1 MFNRGHPPDNDN
13 DGGND
18 DDGDITNIY
27 IPIWSHT
34 YLTEIIYQLIEV
46 MAQIL

>member
-13 DGGND
+13 DEVD
-18 DDGDITNIY
+18 DITNIY
-27 IPIWSHT
+27 IYIWSHT
-34 YLTEIIYQLIEV
+34 YLTEILYELIEV